1 LKPFVAIATAATI
14 AGLFIVS
21 LGPGRCRREPASP
34 GHCRRHA
41 GVQATT
47 LALPQLHWDG
57 FRQSK
62 FPADRDRP
70 PHPVA
75 LTHLS
80 LRR

>member
-1 LKPFVAIATAATI
+1 MLKPFVAIATAATI
-14 AGLFIVS
+14 AGLFTVLS
-21 LGPGRCRREPASP
+21 GPADVAASP
-34 GHCRRHA
+34 LPQA
-41 GVQATT
+41 TADVTPAQATT

>member
-1 LKPFVAIATAATI
+1 MLKPFVAIATAATI
-14 AGLFIVS
+14 AGLFTVLS
-21 LGPGRCRREPASP
+21 GPADVAASP
-34 GHCRRHA
+34 LP
-41 GVQATT
+41 QATADVT
-47 LALPQLHWDG
+47 PACRQALPQLHWDG